1 MQNTNE
7 IEKTISEATRN
18 DASHWA
24 FIREWHVEP
33 QSSDRTPASGAVA
46 PNDGPASV
54 RRSQA
59 RRAHQLAY
67 KEWSQQRH
75 DY

>member
-1 MQNTNE
+1 MTNTNE
-7 IEKTISEATRN
+7 IDKTISEAMRD
-18 DASHWA
+18 DASRWA
-24 FIREWHVEP
+24 FISEWHVEP
-33 QSSDRTPASGAVA
+33 QSSDRTPASGTVA

-54 RRSQA
+54 GRSQA

-67 KEWSQQRH
+67 KEWSKQRH